1 MAKQSD
7 VYVKLKLD
15 SKDFNKNLDKSS
27 DAVKD
32 FEKDMG
38 GAKKML
44 AGTTGVMAAFGV
56 AAVGATAALIA
67 NAVKMGKL
75 IQTTD
80 RYARS
85 TGIATTDLLAM
96 NLAFRELGIDSDEAN
111 EGLKTFA
118 ENIGDAIVNGSG
130 PAKESLDRLGITL
143 EDLQGKST
151 DEQFL
156 IFADAMSLVET
167 ASERTFL
174 AIQAGGEDFDKMN
187 VLFDLSTGKL
197 RELTEAQKQY
207 SESLDM
213 EALRQTAT
221 DTNKLAVA
229 GDKLALTFAGA
240 VAPGLTQAANA
251 ASNYLAGLAPL
262 MDFYVEWEM
271 RGFRGGLFDDTK
283 DTTGTSRAD
292 ELDKRLNKM
301 KGIVVA
307 EAKFKEQLQA
317 EQALLLAKNKAEIKT
332 TEQLE
337 KQFAIFRGMEA
348 QEGKERAVSM
358 EVFEQ
363 REQVLK
369 LEAQVSGGG
378 TVSMEMLEI
387 LEQREQVLKLENQVS
402 GGGSDLPSPGRLQT
416 SGLLERGSAEEVN
429 VREGRENEHQQ
440 QMIEEAK
447 EQTRLLKKLA
457 GGQSKVRVVNL

>member
-167 ASERTFL
+167 ASERAFL

-213 EALRQTAT
+213 ETLRQTAK
-221 DTNKLAVA
+221 DTNKLVVA

-240 VAPGLTQAANA
+240 VAPGLTQAADA

-271 RGFRGGLFDDTK
+271 RGFRGGLFDDAK
-283 DTTGTSRAD
+283 DNTGIARAD
-292 ELDKRLNKM
+292 GLDKTLKTN
-301 KGIVVA
+301 
-307 EAKFKEQLQA
+307 QL
-317 EQALLLAKNKAEIKT
+317 
-332 TEQLE
+332 
-337 KQFAIFRGMEA
+337 
-348 QEGKERAVSM
+348 
-358 EVFEQ
+358 
-363 REQVLK
+363 
-369 LEAQVSGGG
+369 
-378 TVSMEMLEI
+378 
-387 LEQREQVLKLENQVS
+387 
-402 GGGSDLPSPGRLQT
+402 
-416 SGLLERGSAEEVN
+416 
-429 VREGRENEHQQ
+429 
-440 QMIEEAK
+440 
-447 EQTRLLKKLA
+447 
-457 GGQSKVRVVNL
+457 